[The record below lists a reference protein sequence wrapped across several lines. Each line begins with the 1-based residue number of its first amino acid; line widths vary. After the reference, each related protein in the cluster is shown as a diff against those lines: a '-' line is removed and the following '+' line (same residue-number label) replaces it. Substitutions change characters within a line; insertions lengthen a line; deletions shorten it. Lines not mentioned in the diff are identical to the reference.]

1 MPYLLLGLALLVG
14 GLLLAS
20 WFSKAEPKQIAAV
33 IRWGVIGTATVVIVY
48 LAIVGRT
55 QFLAM
60 LPLLALMAWRMKP
73 LLERL
78 VRGLS
83 GGGSSGSQV
92 RTRFFA
98 MRLDH
103 ESGHVDGEVLEGAF
117 AGRRL
122 SELNMAELLALRRD
136 VSGDP
141 QSLALIE
148 AYLDRRDPGWRGGEG
163 GGRDGGGREGG
174 GREGGGQAAG
184 ASSGGMTREEAYHVL
199 GLEPG
204 ASAEEIRGAHR
215 RLMQKLHPDAGGS
228 DWLAAKLNAAKDL
241 LLSGR

>member
-14 GLLLAS
+14 GLLIAV
-20 WFSKAEPKQIAAV
+20 WFSRAEPKQIAMTIKVVGIGFLVVAV
-33 IRWGVIGTATVVIVY
+33 LY
-48 LAIVGRT
+48 FAIVGRA
-55 QFLAM
+55 QFLAA
-60 LPLLALMAWRMKP
+60 LPIILALGWKLWPLIDRAAKRMAR
-73 LLERL
+73 
-78 VRGLS
+78 
-83 GGGSSGSQV
+83 GGSEPRSSV

-103 ESGHVDGEVLEGAF
+103 ESGHVDGEVLQGVF
-117 AGRRL
+117 AGRLL
-122 SELNMAELLALRRD
+122 SELNLAELHSLRGD

-148 AYLDRRDPGWRGGEG
+148 AYLDRRDPSWRAEA
-163 GGRDGGGREGG
+163 
-174 GREGGGQAAG
+174 GGGQG
-184 ASSGGMTREEAYHVL
+184 VGSDGGPMTKEEAYDIL

-204 ASAEEIRGAHR
+204 ASDSEIRRAHR

-241 LLSGR
+241 LLGG